1 MSQPSP
7 SVVVDQRV
15 PGVKGRYRRWYAI
28 EPDDGRDYE
37 TIVAYLN
44 MSMKKV
50 ERRYGIEVK
59 RRTITKERGTDISP
73 ITSKRMYWIMEGRS
87 WEREED

>member
-1 MSQPSP
+1 
-7 SVVVDQRV
+7 
-15 PGVKGRYRRWYAI
+15 
-28 EPDDGRDYE
+28 
-37 TIVAYLN
+37 

-73 ITSKRMYWIMEGRS
+73 ITARRMYWIMEGRS